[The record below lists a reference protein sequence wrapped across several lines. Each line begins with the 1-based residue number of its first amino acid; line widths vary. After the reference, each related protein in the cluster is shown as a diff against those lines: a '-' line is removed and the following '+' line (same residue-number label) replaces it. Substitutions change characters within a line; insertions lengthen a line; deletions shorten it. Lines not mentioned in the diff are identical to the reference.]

1 MTTTSLKERA
11 REELRSYAVIA
22 GYLYLCFAA
31 LLIFEQSGR
40 PDAPGALLPHGFAA
54 IKALVIGKFLLIGR
68 AVGAGTR
75 FQTATVAGRIGL
87 RTVGLLLV
95 LVLLTLAEE
104 AIVGAIHGKPVGS
117 AIAEAFGHSGF
128 SFLAKCAVMT
138 LVLLPL
144 VAIEQLDRAL
154 GPGVLRRTLLGRPPG

>member
-1 MTTTSLKERA
+1 MNASLKERA

-31 LLIFEQSGR
+31 LLMFEQTGR

-54 IKALVIGKFLLIGR
+54 IKALVVGKFLLIGR

-75 FQTATVAGRIGL
+75 FQAATVAGRIGL
-87 RTVGLLLV
+87 RTLGLLVV
-95 LVLLTLAEE
+95 LAVLTLAEE
-104 AIVGAIHGKPVGS
+104 AIVGAVHGKPVS
-117 AIAEAFGHSGF
+117 STIAELFGHPRY
-128 SFLAKCAVMT
+128 SFFAKSAVMT

-144 VAIEQLDRAL
+144 VTIEQLDRAL
-154 GPGVLRRTLLGRPPG
+154 GKGVLRRTLFGRPPV